1 MPPVSRRF
9 GVRTLVLVA
18 LALVSLHG
26 AGLPS
31 AGATGTPSSV
41 GMLRICTNCSSYGL
55 NRAGAYRYVVLH
67 AWQSSLIPQL
77 KAANPSIKV
86 LVYKDMAATFD
97 YVCSGGVDKDY
108 PAGIGYCAAEA
119 AHPEWFLKD
128 TNGARIEFCDYAGLW
143 QMDVGNATY
152 QDAWQSNVAADLRAR
167 GFDGVVVDDAN
178 WTERSHL
185 CGRTIAKY
193 PTDSDYG
200 AATRSFLARVGPA
213 LKSQGFL
220 VLPNIA
226 LPYFS
231 SNYDVWSDWIS
242 FTSGAIQEHFSKWG
256 TDGSQQ
262 FADADWKYRQGFLPL
277 TEKAGK
283 IFLGI
288 TYAPMSDVRSM
299 TYARGNFL
307 LDWDGGPSALIF
319 EPSNPEAQD
328 PFSASWTQD
337 IGTPLAA
344 RYQVGAAW
352 RRDFS
357 GGTVIVNPSGSV
369 TQSVAL
375 GAPFIAADGST
386 VTSVT
391 LAPTT
396 AAILTRTVA
405 APQPPAL
412 APPVATRA
420 PAIAGTE
427 KVGKTLSAT
436 NGMWSGSP
444 TSFTYAWVQCD
455 AQGANCV
462 AVPGAATATYTTA
475 AADASRTLRVSVT
488 ARNAGGATTATSA
501 ATGVIK
507 GNIRVLAFV
516 NGGRRSWARMAGR
529 RLLNRSS
536 VRAVRS
542 VCRGMSCSL
551 RRSARR

>member
-9 GVRTLVLVA
+9 GVRTLVLLA

-31 AGATGTPSSV
+31 AGAAGTPSSV

-97 YVCSGGVDKDY
+97 YACSGGVDKDY
-108 PAGIGYCAAEA
+108 PAGIGYCAADA
-119 AHPEWFLKD
+119 SHPEWFLKD
-128 TNGARIEFCDYAGLW
+128 TNGARIEFCDYSGLW
-143 QMDVGNATY
+143 QMDVGNASY
-152 QDAWQSNVAADLRAR
+152 QDAWRSNVAADLRAR

-213 LKSQGFL
+213 LTSQGFL

-277 TEKAGK
+277 TERAGK

-357 GGTVIVNPSGSV
+357 GGTVVVNPSGSA

-375 GAPFIAADGST
+375 GAPFVAADGST

-396 AAILTRTVA
+396 AAILKGQA
-405 APQPPAL
+405 AASAPPPSPAPPAVQT
-412 APPVATRA
+412 PPK
-420 PAIAGTE
+420 ISGTE

-436 NGMWSGSP
+436 AGTWSGSP
-444 TSFTYAWVQCD
+444 TSFSYSWARCD

-462 AVPGAATATYTTA
+462 PVTDAGAAAYTTS
-475 AADASRTLRVSVT
+475 AADAGRTLRVSVT
-488 ARNAGGATTATSA
+488 ARNAGGAATATSA
-501 ATGVIK
+501 ATAPVK
-507 GNIRVLAFV
+507 GAIRVLAFV
-516 NGGRRSWARMAGR
+516 GAVDRQPTGAVGRHPLGVR
-529 RLLNRSS
+529 RP
-536 VRAVRS
+536 AS
-542 VCRGMSCSL
+542 VCRRTSCAA
-551 RRSARR
+551 RRSGHG